1 MNAKLKT
8 PYRHILVPLDGSK
21 LAEAALKEALPLVNS
36 AGARVTF
43 IEAVWPIIDVL
54 NTGTQVAAVER
65 IRKNEAQ
72 KYLDSV
78 ARRTEWEVLKPEA
91 VVKVGPA
98 ADVILDYAR
107 AKRADLIVMSTHGRS
122 GLGRWAFGSIAD
134 KVLHG
139 AICPVLLVR
148 ASGKR
153 KR

>member
-1 MNAKLKT
+1 MKANVKP
-8 PYRHILVPLDGSK
+8 PYRHILIPLDGSK

-65 IRKNEAQ
+65 LRKNEAQ

-78 ARRTEWEVLKPEA
+78 ARRAEWKALHAKTA
-91 VVKVGPA
+91 VKVGPA

-107 AKRADLIVMSTHGRS
+107 SKRADLIVMSTHGRS